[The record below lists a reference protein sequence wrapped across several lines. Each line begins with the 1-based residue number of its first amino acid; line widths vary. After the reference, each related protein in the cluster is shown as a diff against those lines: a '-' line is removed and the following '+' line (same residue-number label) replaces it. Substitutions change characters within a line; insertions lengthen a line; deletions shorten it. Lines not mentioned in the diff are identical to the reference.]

1 MTEVLGD
8 FKYERTLFA
17 GETGNFA
24 KLLRLIEAAPK
35 ESFLLAAVIDYL
47 AGSGESFGD
56 FERWLVGESGLS
68 NQEQYR
74 VRGKI
79 AGKYVPREEYQ
90 IYFPVGEGRSYEGD
104 HFVTAHNPP
113 DLDTA
118 VASFWGWVDAFAAQ
132 VATDRHIWNFPGGQ
146 PTPQITRLFDR
157 LVGKAVFEVA
167 ATHKRVL
174 NGKGTVTLRDFSNRE
189 ETKIADALEVISVV
203 DHHRINLQTR
213 GFATITLCDARSAN
227 TPLAEMAM
235 ALNDRYCC
243 QLEGGTLEGES
254 PSQIRLAQRQLQR
267 KLAAATRGDYFA
279 HPEREY
285 CEYLAFLHAILD
297 DTDLLTQV
305 TSRDLLCVVALI
317 NRLKSL
323 IVGRD
328 LEIIIIDD
336 IPRDEQFVH
345 ACARRIL
352 ENEEVYSLYS
362 KIYTH
367 RHKEVARD
375 LEQCRQG
382 EVSDIFTDTKEQ
394 KGCARVGQTKLFARN
409 VDWFSEHGD
418 TVRQAWLNIAQ
429 ATHSEHDHLDLH
441 LHMISTIAGAEEVYR
456 GTVGEYD
463 HKDELWMWVPHAEEA
478 HDRLTTYL
486 AGFKEVVADH
496 APTVELIG
504 PEPERLRHLFEG
516 HFSGS
521 SLKLTEAAH
530 FQATMAVLRFR
541 AGTITSR
548 KTHITPH
555 VPKLS

>member
-1 MTEVLGD
+1 MTESLGD

-17 GETGNFA
+17 GESGDFS
-24 KLLRLIEAAPK
+24 KLLRLIEESPK

-56 FERWLVGESGLS
+56 FERWLIGESALS
-68 NQEQYR
+68 PDEQYR

-79 AGKYVPREEYQ
+79 AGKYIPREDYQ
-90 IYFPVGEGRSYEGD
+90 VYFPIGEGRCYEGD

-118 VASFWGWVDAFAAQ
+118 VASFWGWVDAFAAK
-132 VATDRHIWNFPGGQ
+132 VATGRHIWNFPGGQ
-146 PTPQITRLFDR
+146 PTPQISRLFDR
-157 LVGKAVFEVA
+157 LVSKSVFEVA

-174 NGKGTVTLRDFSNRE
+174 NGKGTVSLRDFSNRE

-203 DHHRINLQTR
+203 DHHRVNLQTR
-213 GFATITLCDARSAN
+213 GFTTLTVCDTRSAN

-235 ALNDRYCC
+235 ALNDRYGCE
-243 QLEGGTLEGES
+243 LEDGTITSNS
-254 PSQIRLAQRQLQR
+254 PSSSLRLAQRQLHR
-267 KLAAATRGDYFA
+267 KLATATRGNYFV

-305 TSRDLLCVVALI
+305 TTRDLLCVVALV

-323 IVGRD
+323 IVGKD
-328 LEIIIIDD
+328 VEIIIIDD
-336 IPRDEQFVH
+336 IPRNGQF
-345 ACARRIL
+345 ARTCARRIL
-352 ENEEVYSLYS
+352 ENEEMYSLYS

-367 RHKEVARD
+367 RHAELVRD
-375 LEQCRQG
+375 LERCRQG
-382 EVSDIFTDTKEQ
+382 EASNIFTDTKEQ

-409 VDWFSEHGD
+409 VDWFLEHGD
-418 TVRQAWLNIAQ
+418 TVRQAWLKNAQ

-441 LHMISTIAGAEEVYR
+441 LHMISTIAGADEVYR
-456 GTVGEYD
+456 GTVGDYD
-463 HKDELWMWVPHAEEA
+463 HKDELWVWVPHAEEA

-486 AGFKEVVADH
+486 AGFKDVVADQT
-496 APTVELIG
+496 PTVELIG
-504 PEPERLRHLFEG
+504 PEPARLRHLFEG
-516 HFSGS
+516 HFPNSP
-521 SLKLTEAAH
+521 KLTEAAH